1 MVYSCI
7 GAMVYW
13 CIGAMV
19 LVQWYT
25 GALCLYTRKFS
36 GRGVLVDMADL

>member
-1 MVYSCI
+1 MMCTGVLVQWYT
-7 GAMVYW
+7 G
-13 CIGAMV
+13 V

-36 GRGVLVDMADL
+36 GRGVLVDMTDL